1 MLAELHRTRTS
12 RDDERLFALAEL
24 SFVHARQQNKRE
36 YYLAS
41 AVYAYAYLASAE
53 RRAEV
58 APPADPRVRWAIDLY
73 NVAMTFALMES
84 TPPADGVGE
93 PQQDVLLTERT
104 LELPF
109 GRLELKSPP
118 DQFSWGG
125 YRMTRFIPLID
136 YKVRG
141 LRNRYRQPGVGMPLA
156 AEVTPV
162 EGPEAEKAHKRIPPR
177 VKVPVTAFVRF
188 DNIAQSLT
196 DGEFRGVIEVH
207 AVDEATTVE
216 AGGVVLPLELDPSAA
231 LALMLEGAPVWDSE
245 LAGFLR
251 AGRSIFGDGLIMM
264 HPYRPGRIPVIL
276 VHGTASSPARWA
288 DIVNEIQ
295 NDPTLRS
302 KFQVWLFMYNT
313 SNPILLSA
321 DRLRTALKT
330 IVTDLDPD
338 GKDPALRD
346 MVVMGHSQGGM
357 LTRLMVTDSGNRFW
371 ANASSVPL
379 DDLKMTPETRDLLR
393 RAFFFK
399 PVPTV
404 KRVVFLAT
412 PHQGSFRVGSFVMGA
427 VRRLVTLPVTLLKDF
442 GDLIK
447 ENPEL
452 ARQLRGRQLPTA
464 VDNMYPG
471 HPFVRTLSESPIAP
485 GVVTHSIVAVQGTGD
500 LFRLND
506 GVVAYRSAHL
516 EGVESEKV
524 VQSSHSMQS
533 NPGTLLEVRRILR
546 EHLEVSATASR

>member
-1 MLAELHRTRTS
+1 GAVS
-12 RDDERLFALAEL
+12 
-24 SFVHARQQNKRE
+24 SP
-36 YYLAS
+36 LAS
-41 AVYAYAYLASAE
+41 CAGAKRGAE
-53 RRAEV
+53 G

-73 NVAMTFALMES
+73 NVAMTFGLMES

-109 GRLELKSPP
+109 GRLELKSSP
-118 DQFSWGG
+118 DEFLWGG

-207 AVDEATTVE
+207 AVDEATTVQ

-231 LALMLEGAPVWDSE
+231 LALMLEGSPVWDSE

-288 DIVNEIQ
+288 D
-295 NDPTLRS
+295 
-302 KFQVWLFMYNT
+302 
-313 SNPILLSA
+313 
-321 DRLRTALKT
+321 
-330 IVTDLDPD
+330 
-338 GKDPALRD
+338 
-346 MVVMGHSQGGM
+346 VVS
-357 LTRLMVTDSGNRFW
+357 
-371 ANASSVPL
+371 
-379 DDLKMTPETRDLLR
+379 
-393 RAFFFK
+393 
-399 PVPTV
+399 
-404 KRVVFLAT
+404 
-412 PHQGSFRVGSFVMGA
+412 
-427 VRRLVTLPVTLLKDF
+427 
-442 GDLIK
+442 
-447 ENPEL
+447 
-452 ARQLRGRQLPTA
+452 
-464 VDNMYPG
+464 
-471 HPFVRTLSESPIAP
+471 
-485 GVVTHSIVAVQGTGD
+485 
-500 LFRLND
+500 
-506 GVVAYRSAHL
+506 
-516 EGVESEKV
+516 
-524 VQSSHSMQS
+524 
-533 NPGTLLEVRRILR
+533 
-546 EHLEVSATASR
+546 